1 MPASRPA
8 QAKEPS
14 KSAPPTPASQS
25 KEKAKSTE
33 KTTASPGAGA
43 SLWGSVRGWIAEKV
57 NPDAKV
63 AKMGEQMD
71 AYFDKEKNRWVFPGE
86 DAQEDDGPPAAPP
99 TAAEMMS
106 QQPKQEEKPVADDPL
121 AALMAPTPRA
131 SVPTAGFGSTTML
144 PPNLRSQSMPNFA
157 VFSPRG
163 GAGGAKR
170 MEPVHEGVVFSG
182 ASAPKAGNGNG
193 TGRP

>member
-1 MPASRPA
+1 
-8 QAKEPS
+8 
-14 KSAPPTPASQS
+14 
-25 KEKAKSTE
+25 
-33 KTTASPGAGA
+33 
-43 SLWGSVRGWIAEKV
+43 
-57 NPDAKV
+57 
-63 AKMGEQMD
+63 MGEQMD

-106 QQPKQEEKPVADDPL
+106 QQPKQEEKPVAEDPL

-131 SVPTAGFGSTTML
+131 SVPTAGFGSTAMP

-163 GAGGAKR
+163 GAGGAKGSAGGANR
-170 MEPVHEGVVFSG
+170 MEPVQEAVAFSG

-193 TGRP
+193 AGRPGLAPPASAPRARAGTMSRAATQHPPSSMPR